1 MSDIIRQVDEDLRR
15 EKISDLVRKYG
26 VYLISLVIII
36 VITVVGYQLTSSI
49 NKTKNENLVEN
60 YIKANNEENFNQQLL
75 LFEEIIGT
83 NNEYLSSLADF
94 KKLNLLMEN
103 DNIEEGMQTLNK
115 ISKNMEYDKI
125 VRNLASYFLFMYK
138 IDEYSEDEFEL
149 YINDLDQNTNFVFLF
164 RELYGIKKLLNGKNE
179 DSKRIFQELVTLP
192 DTPNGIKIRASKFIE
207 IIN

>member
-164 RELYGIKKLLNGKNE
+164 RELYGIKKLLNGKYE